1 MGVSSTRSQLD
12 AFENEFH
19 GGPLG
24 SDSQFGMM
32 NAEKC
37 ACLFRGD
44 VSTFNKARQEHPDWM
59 PLMYRW
65 NFCGDEEN
73 QLDLQGADLRNV
85 DLRGAKFSHVN
96 LDGVSFVGSLMRTAE
111 FEFCDLQGADFS
123 GMDFQYGEFHW
134 CNMVGAQL
142 SGISAPTA
150 SFYDSNLSGANLR
163 DADLRSLIRF
173 WNLNLTGAD
182 LRGARL
188 KADSF
193 RDNRVEG
200 VQVDA
205 GQALAIFQ
213 SQLRGL
219 EMQIKGISRQLQGV
233 LKKDAVPA

>member
-1 MGVSSTRSQLD
+1 MGASSTRSYLD
-12 AFENEFH
+12 AFEDEFH

-65 NFCGDEEN
+65 NFCGDKEKP
-73 QLDLQGADLRNV
+73 LDLRDADLRNV

-96 LDGVSFVGSLMRTAE
+96 LEGVSFVGSLMQTAE
-111 FEFCDLQGADFS
+111 FEFCDLRGADFS
-123 GMDFQYGEFHW
+123 DMDFGCGEFHW
-134 CNMVGAQL
+134 CNMTDAQL
-142 SGISAPTA
+142 PRISAPTA
-150 SFYDSNLSGANLR
+150 SFYDSNLVGANFR
-163 DADLRSLIRF
+163 DADLRFVMRF

-182 LRGARL
+182 LRGANLR
-188 KADSF
+188 ADSF
-193 RDNRVEG
+193 RNNKIDGIN
-200 VQVDA
+200 VDVT
-205 GQALAIFQ
+205 QALAIFQ

-219 EMQIKGISRQLQGV
+219 EAQIKGISRQLQGI
-233 LKKDAVPA
+233 LKQDVASV